1 MTIQSVTAHQWD
13 WGIVRAQCLR
23 EAEGVLGRS
32 GPAEDAAQEAAVR
45 AWRRRDSCLTP
56 ERPTAWVA
64 TIARNEALRLARPPR
79 ADTLEAAGEAAA
91 DSHEAQV
98 LGQADVERAIAGL
111 SGLDRRLVRG
121 RYWDDLD
128 YRQLGR
134 LLHISEGT
142 ARVRLHRAL
151 ARMRKELIET

>member
-1 MTIQSVTAHQWD
+1 MIKWD
-13 WGIVRAQCLR
+13 WTRLHAQCLR
-23 EAEGVLGRS
+23 EAQGVLGPC
-32 GPAEDAAQEAAVR
+32 GTAEDAAQEAAVR

-56 ERPTAWVA
+56 ERPEPWVA
-64 TIARNEALRLARPPR
+64 TIARREALRLVHPPR
-79 ADTLEAAGEAAA
+79 LRPLEEAGEAAQE
-91 DSHEAQV
+91 SHEDDV
-98 LGQADVERAIAGL
+98 LGRADLARAIDGL
-111 SGLDRRLVRG
+111 PSPDRELVWG

-151 ARMRKELIET
+151 ARLRLALAEA